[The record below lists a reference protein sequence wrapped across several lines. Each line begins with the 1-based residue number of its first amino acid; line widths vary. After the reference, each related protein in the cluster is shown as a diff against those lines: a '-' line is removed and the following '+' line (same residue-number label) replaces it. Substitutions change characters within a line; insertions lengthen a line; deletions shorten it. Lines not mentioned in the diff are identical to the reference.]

1 MIHSQNCPIWV
12 AQIPNL
18 LNSWNAR
25 NSEYKV
31 LDIRD
36 VSDDVEPFYHGGMNY
51 FAHWELF

>member
-12 AQIPNL
+12 VQIPDM
-18 LNSWNAR
+18 LNSWYAR

-36 VSDDVEPFYHGGMNY
+36 VSDGVEPFSHAGMNY
-51 FAHWELF
+51 F